1 MIQSHL
7 FNIFTLKHDLRIF
20 VEKMLRFAFMHLF
33 VWAKSLR
40 IPGLKFCHFHS
51 VVTLDWEVRFGFST
65 RLLES
70 QALQYRIWN
79 LGPSS
84 RKLHKGKIWDFGTK
98 LGLFWDHFYTLLG
111 LLVVI
116 FIKMPQNLQK
126 AKKALKTVLSQH
138 LMQRVFWIDIWI
150 FESILW

>member
-1 MIQSHL
+1 MGQIAQDSWIEIL
-7 FNIFTLKHDLRIF
+7 SF
-20 VEKMLRFAFMHLF
+20 
-33 VWAKSLR
+33 SLCR
-40 IPGLKFCHFHS
+40 NFGLGGPI
-51 VVTLDWEVRFGFST
+51 W
-65 RLLES
+65 LLES
-70 QALQYRIWN
+70 QALQYRIWS

-126 AKKALKTVLSQH
+126 AKKALKTVLSRR
-138 LMQRVFWIDIWI
+138 LMQRVF
-150 FESILW
+150 

>member
-1 MIQSHL
+1 MKITATGVQIVFHLISHY
-7 FNIFTLKHDLRIF
+7 
-20 VEKMLRFAFMHLF
+20 
-33 VWAKSLR
+33 
-40 IPGLKFCHFHS
+40 
-51 VVTLDWEVRFGFST
+51 
-65 RLLES
+65 

-84 RKLHKGKIWDFGTK
+84 KKLHKGKIWDFGTK

-126 AKKALKTVLSQH
+126 TKKALKTV
-138 LMQRVFWIDIWI
+138 
-150 FESILW
+150 

>member
-1 MIQSHL
+1 MSFFISFRSARKKLHVTV
-7 FNIFTLKHDLRIF
+7 FFDHP
-20 VEKMLRFAFMHLF
+20 VE
-33 VWAKSLR
+33 
-40 IPGLKFCHFHS
+40 S
-51 VVTLDWEVRFGFST
+51 VLCIK
-65 RLLES
+65 

-84 RKLHKGKIWDFGTK
+84 KKLHKGKIWDFGTK

-126 AKKALKTVLSQH
+126 AKKALKTV
-138 LMQRVFWIDIWI
+138 
-150 FESILW
+150 